1 MSNIDYLVHV
11 LDGLEAHAD
20 DVAAW
25 ATFVDGEWQFSL
37 PTYCGALKVD
47 AYTDLGSPAET
58 DEVGN
63 ALTQGV
69 APTQA
74 PGDWIIVSIG
84 NGNPIPE
91 IVAPFVVAS
100 GDRSAGPTL
109 PAGVAGLSTIW
120 AGMSI
125 LLPPS

>member
-1 MSNIDYLVHV
+1 MIDYLIHV
-11 LDGLEAHAD
+11 PDGLAAHAE
-20 DVAAW
+20 AAAQW
-25 ATFVDGEWQFSL
+25 ARLEAGQWVFAL
-37 PTYCGALKVD
+37 PTFCGALKVD

-63 ALTQGV
+63 TLTQGV

-74 PGDWIIVSIG
+74 AGDWIIVSIG

-100 GDRSAGPTL
+100 GDRDEGLTL

-120 AGMSI
+120 AGMTV
-125 LLPPS
+125 LPHTP